1 MKAKYLLIGLALA
14 SVLCACN
21 RDEESLFDRSAA
33 ERAQDA
39 LNNANTVLVS
49 PANGWEMLYFANTD
63 SRGYNLIVK
72 FDSNGRVS
80 ATAKNALTT
89 NNQLKTDVSTWD
101 VKLDYG
107 PILTFDTYNEVLHAW
122 ADPQTDGNG
131 YLGDY
136 EFLILS
142 ATSERVVLKGK
153 KHSAYTILRPMP
165 DMTPDDYFQACADG
179 LTKYFGNGNILT
191 LQQGDKLFYLHNGAS
206 GLFNIMEYGQKA
218 ATEDPEN
225 YPICPTLDGFM
236 MSYGFNDQRNERLY
250 TFEGDKFVGES
261 GSIISSGDLNQL
273 FMTYIDVNKGWTA
286 NLTSSTGA
294 FAEAVSAFQSQLVS
308 LTSDNKAKVN
318 SVAITYSD
326 TVFRYAGAY
335 ILRIKYEYK
344 NSSNKKTTL
353 VADFAV
359 NVSNTEKAGHIV
371 VTLDKPANET
381 ASVWYANPKAD
392 KLPELVATV
401 TNTFT
406 LSADDALN
414 PTKALK
420 LTDDKSTIVMSGSS
434 SLK

>member
-14 SVLCACN
+14 SVLCACS

-39 LNNANTVLVS
+39 LNNANAVLVA
-49 PANGWEMLYFANTD
+49 PANGWEMLYFANTE

-80 ATAKNALTT
+80 ATAKNGLTT

-122 ADPQTDGNG
+122 SDPQSDGNG

-142 ATSERVVLKGK
+142 VSNERVVLKGK

-165 DMTPDDYFQACADG
+165 EMDADAYFAACADG

-191 LQQGDKLFYLHNGAS
+191 LQQGNKKFYLHNGAS

-236 MSYGFNDQRNERLY
+236 MSYGFNEQHNERLY
-250 TFEGDKFVGES
+250 TLDGDKFVGEN
-261 GSIISSGDLNQL
+261 GSIISAGDLNQL

-286 NLTSSTGA
+286 NFTSSTGA
-294 FAEAVSAFQSQLVS
+294 FAAAVQSFQSQLAT
-308 LTSDNKAKVN
+308 LTSDSKAKVN
-318 SVAITYSD
+318 SVAVTYSD
-326 TVFRYAGAY
+326 TVFRYTGAY

-353 VADFAV
+353 TADFAV
-359 NVSNTEKAGHIV
+359 NVSNTEQARHIV
-371 VTLDKPANET
+371 IALDKPANET

-392 KLPELVATV
+392 QLPKLVESALG
-401 TNTFT
+401 TFT
-406 LSADDALN
+406 LSADDAMN

-420 LTDDKSTIVMSGSS
+420 LTNDNSTIVMSGASN
-434 SLK
+434 LK